1 MELARTFFVMRV
13 GFDLW
18 WSSVMG
24 PGASSFFLSIC
35 TTVSSCPAF
44 SVDTLRFFDTVFV
57 FAGFFVFFS
66 LDASTARS
74 FSSSRLFAS
83 SAALFSS
90 SIFAR
95 RELVRGMVLR
105 SVEAGD
111 AGLPVAFGSI
121 KQAQTRGQ
129 AAVDVCLHAQGVEV
143 NLLSSTLRKTSGAS
157 TSDTTRLMYF
167 ASAIMFLA
175 TAVRSCRAFVPRAGL
190 TMAPVRAPV
199 RMFSGIEMRGTRRQR
214 FARFGGR
221 GAAPPAPGSSKI
233 QRGQRRDARDAAGP
247 TRRSSARSSGARRRP
262 VPT

>member
-44 SVDTLRFFDTVFV
+44 SAATLRDFFDTVFV

-121 KQAQTRGQ
+121 KQAQTRGH
-129 AAVDVCLHAQGVEV
+129 AARWMLPSIYRC
-143 NLLSSTLRKTSGAS
+143 
-157 TSDTTRLMYF
+157 
-167 ASAIMFLA
+167 
-175 TAVRSCRAFVPRAGL
+175 
-190 TMAPVRAPV
+190 
-199 RMFSGIEMRGTRRQR
+199 
-214 FARFGGR
+214 
-221 GAAPPAPGSSKI
+221 
-233 QRGQRRDARDAAGP
+233 
-247 TRRSSARSSGARRRP
+247 
-262 VPT
+262 

>member
-1 MELARTFFVMRV
+1 MRV

-44 SVDTLRFFDTVFV
+44 SAATLRDFFDTVFV

-105 SVEAGD
+105 SVEAAGD
-111 AGLPVAFGSI
+111 AGLPVGVRVD
-121 KQAQTRGQ
+121 QTEAQRRGQ
-129 AAVDVCLHAQGVEV
+129 A
-143 NLLSSTLRKTSGAS
+143 S
-157 TSDTTRLMYF
+157 
-167 ASAIMFLA
+167 
-175 TAVRSCRAFVPRAGL
+175 PR
-190 TMAPVRAPV
+190 
-199 RMFSGIEMRGTRRQR
+199 RMFAVQHNPRC
-214 FARFGGR
+214 
-221 GAAPPAPGSSKI
+221 
-233 QRGQRRDARDAAGP
+233 
-247 TRRSSARSSGARRRP
+247 
-262 VPT
+262 